1 MQVVRMRRTTALLG
15 ALAAI
20 VAAALVLPAL
30 VLAQEQ
36 PLEEWGLEQR
46 AFSVEEPFAPGE
58 VWLRELRAGRA
69 ERDERGETLR
79 SASIAWTDSA
89 RVLDRAEGFTLEATL
104 QRFESRERD
113 GMTLTTRRYAEE
125 DLDRILAP
133 RGRAGEAALSAQ
145 AARTWVYRFGPDWR
159 LQEVRGPTR
168 TAAQLLAYLAYRDG
182 RDPERDA
189 EGLARLYAGVEA
201 WVRDLLAQLGGGW
214 LAEQIEEE
222 TNRVLAPVQQ
232 VMARLRAGPIEPG
245 AELLLEPRPD
255 GEPSGRVRYLGRDD
269 ELGRFEVR
277 DAAPRAGEPAPDMRF
292 TFAIDAAGRLRE
304 VDVVRRE
311 RQGGRELE
319 RTLELRLVD
328 VRRPAVT
335 AEEPRVW

>member
-1 MQVVRMRRTTALLG
+1 MRRTTALLG
-15 ALAAI
+15 AVAAI

-30 VLAQEQ
+30 VFAQDE

-46 AFSVEEPFAPGE
+46 SFSIEEPFAPGE
-58 VWLRELRAGRA
+58 VWQRELRAGRT
-69 ERDERGETLR
+69 ERDAGGETLR
-79 SASIAWTDSA
+79 SASVAWTDSA
-89 RVLDRAEGFTLEATL
+89 RVLDRTEGWFTLEATL

-113 GMTLTTRRYAEE
+113 GVTLTTRRYAEE
-125 DLDRILAP
+125 DLERLLAP
-133 RGRAGEAALSAQ
+133 REGADPAAPSAQ

-159 LQEVRGPTR
+159 LEEVRGPTR
-168 TAAQLLAYLAYRDG
+168 TVAQLLAYLAYRDG
-182 RDPERDA
+182 RDPDREA

-201 WVRDLLAQLGGGW
+201 WVRDLLAQLGGSW

-245 AELLLEPRPD
+245 AELLLDPRPD
-255 GEPSGRVRYLGRDD
+255 GQPSGRVRYLGRDA

-277 DAAPRAGEPAPDMRF
+277 DAAPRAGEPVPDMRF
-292 TFAIDAAGRLRE
+292 TFAIDTAGRLRA

-311 RQGGRELE
+311 RRADRTLE
-319 RTLELRLVD
+319 RTLALRLTD
-328 VRRPAVT
+328 VQRPALT